1 VVKIATFA
9 KPENVSTK
17 PMTDKKEIPQHEA
30 MDTILRYLID
40 NKSDRPIHSHTIW
53 KEVYPDQEEEIV
65 YFLLRKI
72 MTTADD
78 IVITHIRSIETH
90 NFEVFFEAN
99 AITKRYLEEQG
110 GFTKQYLREQADK
123 IEQIR
128 IDTLQTEKLE
138 SEVDIIRFQR
148 GLGKRLTIWGVILTA
163 ISILVSFLTSL
174 YQTQPTRNLENE
186 VSLLKK
192 KLDSVTYSLQQTTLQ
207 LQNIELQLS
216 KDTLSSN

>member
-1 VVKIATFA
+1 
-9 KPENVSTK
+9 
-17 PMTDKKEIPQHEA
+17 MTDKKEIPQHEA

-53 KEVYPDQEEEIV
+53 KEVYP
-65 YFLLRKI
+65 
-72 MTTADD
+72 
-78 IVITHIRSIETH
+78 
-90 NFEVFFEAN
+90 N